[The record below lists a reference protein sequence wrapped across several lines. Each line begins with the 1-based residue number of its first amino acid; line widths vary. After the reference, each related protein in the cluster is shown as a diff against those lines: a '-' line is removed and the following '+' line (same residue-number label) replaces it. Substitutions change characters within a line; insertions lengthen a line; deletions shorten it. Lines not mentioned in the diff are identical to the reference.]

1 MWLNLFQQF
10 HIAPKSLFSRCSWR
24 CEVCCWVVHVHIL
37 LCVCVSGRP
46 CAPLVTLRPETGGE
60 GEENI
65 QQSLWRHAPPPSLRH
80 RAALSLYSSSWW
92 PVTALHKT
100 HSASNNNKHIST
112 CSAVLLLLFPFP
124 PDCRQNIVC
133 LLFSKYLD
141 KHAVMGEDEAC
152 EPEKNWNIRGIIF
165 PFLTEVLIQELKV
178 RSSWKKDIL
187 CDDRH
192 LRIHPFFP
200 CFFF

>member
-1 MWLNLFQQF
+1 MTMWSVLLGCT
-10 HIAPKSLFSRCSWR
+10 CSHSFVR
-24 CEVCCWVVHVHIL
+24 
-37 LCVCVSGRP
+37 VCVSGRP

-65 QQSLWRHAPPPSLRH
+65 QQSLWRQAPPPSLRH

-178 RSSWKKDIL
+178 RSSWKK
-187 CDDRH
+187 RH
-192 LRIHPFFP
+192 FVRWQTFENSSFFP
-200 CFFF
+200 LFFFKNIFMKDVN